1 MGMMACYMEAEH
13 ELIDR
18 LMQLSDEDIFEEC
31 EALLENN
38 KSYDMDKLWDGLHFI
53 LTGTSA
59 STPIE
64 DDLLSEAIV
73 GTSMFSDDEDADFIA
88 YIYPDRLKEILT
100 ELDKFDISN
109 ALNEFSP
116 RVLARN
122 HIYPNI
128 WHEVYK
134 DDLKNSLIESFNEL
148 REFYHSICD
157 LHKGVIVS
165 IY

>member
-1 MGMMACYMEAEH
+1 MGMMACYLEAEH

-18 LMQLSDEDIFEEC
+18 LMQLSDEDLFEEC
-31 EALLENN
+31 ESLLEDN

-64 DDLLSEAIV
+64 DNLLSEAIV
-73 GTSMFSDDEDADFIA
+73 GTSMFSDDEESDFIA
-88 YIYPDRLKEILT
+88 YIYPDRLKGILAK
-100 ELDKFDISN
+100 LDKFDISN
-109 ALNEFSP
+109 ALNGFSP

-122 HIYPNI
+122 HIYPDI
-128 WHEVYK
+128 WHEEYK
-134 DDLKNSLIESFNEL
+134 EELKNSLIEAFNEL
-148 REFYHSICD
+148 REFYHDICNS
-157 LHKGVIVS
+157 HKGVIVS